1 MQRVILATLVKDFPS
16 ISGTFQVPSQQ
27 TISRLGGC
35 SRGAVEADDPSGGGE
50 AAVVPF
56 VVAILNEAES

>member
-1 MQRVILATLVKDFPS
+1 MQRVILATLVKDLPS
-16 ISGTFQVPSQQ
+16 ISGAFQVPSQQ
-27 TISRLGGC
+27 TISRLGRC
-35 SRGAVEADDPSGGGE
+35 VRGAVGADDLAGRGE